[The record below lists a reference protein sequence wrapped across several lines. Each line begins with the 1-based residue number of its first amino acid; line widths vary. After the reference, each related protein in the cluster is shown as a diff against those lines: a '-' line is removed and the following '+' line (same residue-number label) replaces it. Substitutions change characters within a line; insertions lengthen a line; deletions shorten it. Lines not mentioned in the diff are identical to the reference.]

1 MADGARQL
9 AIRFDRDD
17 MEKIEKIRARYNVK
31 SFADAV
37 RLAINETVRQ
47 IEAEEV

>member
-1 MADGARQL
+1 MVEEARQL

-17 MEKIEKIRARYNVK
+17 MKKIEKIRARYNVK

-47 IEAEEV
+47 IEAEKV